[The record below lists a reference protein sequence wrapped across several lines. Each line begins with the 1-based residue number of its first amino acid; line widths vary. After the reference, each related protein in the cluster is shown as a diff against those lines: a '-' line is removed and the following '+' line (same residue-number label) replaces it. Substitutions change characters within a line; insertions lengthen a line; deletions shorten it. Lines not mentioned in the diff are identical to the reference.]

1 MRLFIGILAF
11 FICTQFKGQQT
22 AQFTQYIFNGFAI
35 NPALAGVKP
44 CIDTKLGYRKQWVG
58 FEGAPKTT
66 FASANGELKFKKHK
80 NIRTKHGA
88 GVYVESDVIGP
99 IKKTTMYLAYAYHFP
114 LSRGVTA
121 SAGVFAGLQEMR
133 LNASKITVVDGGDPL
148 IRGSGARF
156 MIPDISPGLFI
167 SHKDWFTGFSIRQ
180 AFPKKWGLIGSDKT
194 KNTLHY
200 LLVGGKRFET
210 GNAINVV
217 PSGMLKWTGYTNPS
231 LDLNLL
237 FELNHYFEI
246 GASWRNGDALAGIV
260 KINFLEY
267 FSLGYSFDLTTSK
280 IRLGSSN
287 THEII
292 LGIYSCSRGASD
304 YLCPAFNY

>member
-1 MRLFIGILAF
+1 MRLFIIILSF
-11 FICTQFKGQQT
+11 FICDQFKGQQT
-22 AQFTQYIFNGFAI
+22 VQFTQYIFNGFAI
-35 NPALAGVKP
+35 NPALAGSKP
-44 CIDTKLGYRKQWVG
+44 CIDVKLGYRAQWLG

-66 FASANGELKFKKHK
+66 FASVNGELKFKKVK
-80 NIRTKHGA
+80 TIRTKHGA

-99 IKKTTMYLAYAYHFP
+99 VKKTTMYLAYAYHFP
-114 LSRGVTA
+114 LFRGVTA
-121 SAGVFAGLQEMR
+121 SLGVFAGLQELR
-133 LNASKITVVDGGDPL
+133 LNASKISVFDGNDPL

-156 MIPDISPGLFI
+156 MIPDVSPGFFV

-180 AFPKKWGLIGSDKT
+180 AFPKTWGLIGSDKT

-304 YLCPAFNY
+304 YLCPAFN

>member
-1 MRLFIGILAF
+1 MRFFIGILAF
-11 FICTQFKGQQT
+11 LICIQLEGQQT
-22 AQFTQYIFNGFAI
+22 VQFTQYIFNGFAI
-35 NPALAGVKP
+35 NPSLAGSKP
-44 CIDTKLGYRKQWVG
+44 CMDVKLGYRTQWVG

-66 FASANGELKFKKHK
+66 FVSVNGELKFKKVK
-80 NIRTKHGA
+80 SIRTKHGA

-114 LSRGVTA
+114 LSRGITA
-121 SAGVFAGLQEMR
+121 SAGIFAGLQEMR
-133 LNASKITVVDGGDPL
+133 LDASKISVIDANDPL
-148 IRGSGARF
+148 IGGSGTRF
-156 MIPDISPGLFI
+156 MIPDISPGFFI

-180 AFPKKWGLIGSDKT
+180 AFPKKWELIGSDKT

-210 GNAINVV
+210 GNEINVV
-217 PSGMLKWTGYTNPS
+217 PSAMLKWTGYTNPS
-231 LDLNLL
+231 IDLNLL

-246 GASWRNGDALAGIV
+246 GASWRSGDALAGIV
-260 KINFLEY
+260 KFNFLEY

-280 IRLGSSN
+280 VRLGSAN

-292 LGIYSCSRGASD
+292 LGIYSCPRGVSD
-304 YLCPAFNY
+304 YLCPAFN

>member
-1 MRLFIGILAF
+1 MRLFIGILFF
-11 FICTQFKGQQT
+11 FICVQLKGQQT
-22 AQFTQYIFNGFAI
+22 VQFTQYIFNGFAI
-35 NPALAGVKP
+35 NPALAGIKP
-44 CIDTKLGYRKQWVG
+44 CLDVKLGYRLQWVG

-66 FASANGELKFKKHK
+66 FASVTGELKFKKVRS
-80 NIRTKHGA
+80 IRTKHGG
-88 GVYVESDVIGP
+88 GVYLESDIIGP
-99 IKKTTMYLAYAYHFP
+99 VKKTTMYLAYAYHFP
-114 LSRGVTA
+114 LSRGITA
-121 SAGVFAGLQEMR
+121 SAGVFAGLQELR
-133 LNASKITVVDGGDPL
+133 LDASNILVFDPDDPL
-148 IRGSGARF
+148 IRGSGSRF
-156 MIPDISPGLFI
+156 IIPDISPGFFI

-217 PSGMLKWTGYTNPS
+217 PSAMVKWTGYTNPS

-246 GASWRNGDALAGIV
+246 GASWRSGDALAGIV
-260 KINFLEY
+260 KFNFLEY
-267 FSLGYSFDLTTSK
+267 LSLGYSFDLTTSK
-280 IRLGSSN
+280 VRLGSSN

-292 LGIYSCSRGASD
+292 LGIYSCPRGASD
-304 YLCPAFNY
+304 YLCPAFN

>member
-1 MRLFIGILAF
+1 MRLLISIMVFL
-11 FICTQFKGQQT
+11 ICNQVKGQQT
-22 AQFTQYIFNGFAI
+22 VQFTQYIFNGFAI
-35 NPALAGVKP
+35 NPALAGSKP
-44 CIDTKLGYRKQWVG
+44 CIDTKLGYRNQWVG

-66 FASANGELKFKKHK
+66 FASVNGELKFKKDK
-80 NIRTKHGA
+80 NIRTKHGV
-88 GVYVESDVIGP
+88 GVYAEKDAIGP
-99 IKKTTMYLAYAYHFP
+99 LAKTTMYLAYAYHFP

-121 SAGVFAGLQEMR
+121 SAGVFAGLQELR
-133 LNASKITVVDGGDPL
+133 LNASKISVVDPDDPL
-148 IRGSGARF
+148 IRGSGSRF

-180 AFPKKWGLIGSDKT
+180 AFPKEWKLIGSDKT

-210 GNAINVV
+210 GNEINIV
-217 PSGMLKWTGYTNPS
+217 PSAMLKWTGYTNPS

-246 GASWRNGDALAGIV
+246 GASWRSGDALAGIV
-260 KINFLEY
+260 KFNFLEY

-280 IRLGSSN
+280 VRLGSSN

-304 YLCPAFNY
+304 YLCPAFN

>member
-1 MRLFIGILAF
+1 MRLFIAIMVFL
-11 FICTQFKGQQT
+11 ICAHVSGQQT

-35 NPALAGVKP
+35 NPALAGIRP
-44 CIDTKLGYRKQWVG
+44 CIDIKLGYRNQWVG

-66 FASANGELKFKKHK
+66 FASVNGELKFKKVK
-80 NIRTKHGA
+80 SIRTKHGA
-88 GVYVESDVIGP
+88 GVYVENDVIGP

-114 LSRGVTA
+114 LSRGITA
-121 SAGVFAGLQEMR
+121 SAGIFAGLQQMR
-133 LNASKITVVDGGDPL
+133 LNASKISVIDADDPL

-156 MIPDISPGLFI
+156 MIPDISPGFFI

-200 LLVGGKRFET
+200 LLVAGKRFET

-246 GASWRNGDALAGIV
+246 GASWRSGDALAGIM
-260 KINFLEY
+260 KFNFLEY

-280 IRLGSSN
+280 VRLGSSN

-292 LGIYSCSRGASD
+292 VGIYSCPRGSSD
-304 YLCPAFNY
+304 YLCPAFN